1 MDNGSTEWANGI
13 MEVTLAMNT
22 QKHSTIGCA
31 PVELLFR
38 ERTSYIDWL
47 NQQKRVDPTIG
58 VAQEDSTEPP
68 IYTLSPSTPT
78 PGPAINIGVGP
89 GSSQITMHISPEA
102 ALGSEINVRISSPT
116 QSCSNYESE
125 KEQTGP
131 QNTDQVIAKAQKAT
145 QKAKLR
151 MMQKYSKQHTIQHFN
166 IGDIVSVKVPRE
178 DRTSTDNRR
187 LFGRILV
194 EPYAHRYKV
203 LTTSGVIKRLIPT
216 KGLSAVNESLWPDI
230 SIPRSTK
237 EVTLTEAA
245 RDAST
250 SARVGVSCQ
259 CKGECKTKRCRCY
272 KEDKKCTVHCH
283 RDDHNCGNQSELAT
297 GTELALV
304 ERPKRKRARADTV
317 GNSN

>member
-1 MDNGSTEWANGI
+1 MDNGSTQWANGI

-22 QKHSTIGCA
+22 QKHSAIGCA

-68 IYTLSPSTPT
+68 IYTLSPSTAT
-78 PGPAINIGVGP
+78 PSPAINIGVGP

-102 ALGSEINVRISSPT
+102 ALGSEINVRISPPT

-187 LFGRILV
+187 LFGRIL
-194 EPYAHRYKV
+194 EGPMPID
-203 LTTSGVIKRLIPT
+203 T
-216 KGLSAVNESLWPDI
+216 
-230 SIPRSTK
+230 RS
-237 EVTLTEAA
+237 
-245 RDAST
+245 
-250 SARVGVSCQ
+250 
-259 CKGECKTKRCRCY
+259 
-272 KEDKKCTVHCH
+272 
-283 RDDHNCGNQSELAT
+283 
-297 GTELALV
+297 
-304 ERPKRKRARADTV
+304 
-317 GNSN
+317 